1 MKKTLLFFLLTSL
14 FVTNLFADV
23 PFRNQRRDMFRML
36 PINQNSIVFLG
47 NSITQG
53 NEWAEA
59 FGNNP
64 LMVNRGISGNTSGEV
79 MNNLDFVVGGKPA
92 KIFLLIGIND
102 NADPAIVVPNIRRVI
117 EIVQKET
124 PATQLYVQ
132 SVLPAKNNS
141 CFEKQRCRLHGYS
154 QNIFLFE

>member
-23 PFRNQRRDMFRML
+23 PFRNQRRDMFRLL

-64 LMVNRGISGNTSGEV
+64 LVVNRGISGNTSAEV

-102 NADPAIVVPNIRRVI
+102 NADPAVVVPNIRRII
-117 EIVQKET
+117 EIVQRES
-124 PATQLYVQ
+124 PATQLFIQ
-132 SVLPAKNNS
+132 SIS
-141 CFEKQRCRLHGYS
+141 
-154 QNIFLFE
+154 